1 MKKILWKL
9 ISTKHGLGV
18 AFVAAPNRRQAI
30 QILRWELHGLKGL
43 FKLKNTKSGSV
54 KYVTLF
60 PANKKRSVKNEGTN
74 L

>member
-18 AFVAAPNRRQAI
+18 AFVSAPNRRKAI
-30 QILRWELHGLKGL
+30 RILREELHGLKGL

-60 PANKKRSVKNEGTN
+60 PDTVKKK
-74 L
+74 